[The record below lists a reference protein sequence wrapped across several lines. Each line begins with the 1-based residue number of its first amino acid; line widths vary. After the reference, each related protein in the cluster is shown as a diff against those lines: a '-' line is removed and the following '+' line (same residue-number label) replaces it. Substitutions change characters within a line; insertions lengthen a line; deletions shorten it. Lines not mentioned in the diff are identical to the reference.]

1 MSKLLVVDDERG
13 SRESLR
19 LIFCRE
25 YDVLLAANGEEALAL
40 LAQDPVA
47 LVLLDV
53 MMPGLSGLDLLR
65 QIHAIY
71 PGLPAIMISA
81 ATAIPP
87 VVEAIRM
94 GALDF
99 VAKPFD
105 VENLRHVVRRALETD
120 RLHRQVEVLEKDVA
134 RAFPTQAIVGCS
146 PAFATALDQ
155 IRQAAATAATVL
167 IQGESGTGKELA
179 ARLLHACSP
188 RRTEP
193 FVAVHCAA
201 LPENLLESE
210 LFGHEK
216 GAFTGAD
223 RQKPGRF
230 DLAAEGTIFF
240 DEIGEM
246 SLSMQV
252 KLLRVIQEREF
263 MRVGGTHLI
272 RTRARIV
279 SASARDLRQEVAAGR
294 FRDDLFYRIGVVPV
308 RLPPLR
314 ERPDDLPLL
323 VAHFLAELGPDV
335 QAVTRGFDAEALQ
348 RLCAYR
354 WPGNVRELRNVVER
368 LLVLHGREPVLCAT
382 LLPEEFHTA
391 AQSPAV
397 APPVAQPS
405 PPRRDAPV
413 LLKDAVNA
421 CERHLIEEALLQ
433 ADGVQTRAAARIG
446 TTRRILRYKMAK
458 LGIADNSP
466 PES

>member
-1 MSKLLVVDDERG
+1 MPKLLIVDDERG

-19 LIFCRE
+19 LIFSRE
-25 YDVLLAANGEEALAL
+25 YDVLLAADANEALAL
-40 LAQDPVA
+40 LSREAVD

-53 MMPGLSGLDLLR
+53 MMPGLSGVELLR
-65 QIHAIY
+65 QIHAIN
-71 PGLPAIMISA
+71 PGMPAIMISA

-87 VVEAIRM
+87 VVEAIRL

-99 VAKPFD
+99 VSKPFE
-105 VENLRHVVRRALETD
+105 VENLRHVVRRALEND
-120 RLHRQVEVLEKDVA
+120 RLHRQVEVLETDMA
-134 RAFPTQAIVGCS
+134 RAFPTQAIVGRS
-146 PAFATALDQ
+146 PAFVTALDQ

-179 ARLLHACSP
+179 ARLLHSLSP
-188 RRTEP
+188 RHAEP

-246 SLSMQV
+246 SPTTQV

-263 MRVGGTHLI
+263 MRIGGTRTI

-279 SASARDLRQEVAAGR
+279 SATARDLRQEAAAGR
-294 FRDDLFYRIGVVPV
+294 FRDDLYYRIGVVPV

-323 VAHFLAELGPDV
+323 IGHFLAELGPAV
-335 QAVTRGFDAEALQ
+335 QAVTRGVDEEAMQL
-348 RLCAYR
+348 LCAYR

-368 LLVLHGREPVLCAT
+368 VLVLHGRESVIRAA
-382 LLPEEFHTA
+382 LLPEEFHA
-391 AQSPAV
+391 PVQPRPPAV
-397 APPVAQPS
+397 ADAAAIPAQAC
-405 PPRRDAPV
+405 APAV
-413 LLKDAVNA
+413 LKDAVDA
-421 CERHLIEEALLQ
+421 YERQLIEEALRQ
-433 ADGVQTRAAARIG
+433 AGGVQTRAAASKLSA
-446 TTRRILRYKMAK
+446 LR
-458 LGIADNSP
+458 LCC
-466 PES
+466 